1 MASEKRLS
9 LTNGRMLVAAFLML
23 MGVLFT
29 LSALVFGPSPA
40 KWTILS
46 VAAAMYLGGI
56 GAFIL
61 ALRHRG

>member
-1 MASEKRLS
+1 MASQKQLS
-9 LTNGRMLVAAFLML
+9 LKNGRVLVAAFLTL

-29 LSALVFGPSPA
+29 LSALVFEPSPA

-46 VAAAMYLGGI
+46 VAAVMYIGGV
-56 GAFIL
+56 GAFVL